1 MALSNDGS
9 TGWQPASRPSSGGL
23 LPAAACPF
31 ALAPLSSLDEDAEL
45 AARRPSEKVQCSHQN
60 LNDKPYGPP
69 AVPNL
74 RRGLGWVWSVQI
86 PSEEVLGGVGKYT
99 TAKVANIEPFR
110 RRTPADACRPLV
122 RCPPCLFSLKQRFFS
137 VDPFER
143 TGNSRLSSFQRLAH
157 LLVAISLSHFGRGG
171 EVSGGSPARRV
182 AREALGAAGGGPTAE
197 PGATR
202 KGGTMEV
209 WGVF

>member
-1 MALSNDGS
+1 MKTRS
-9 TGWQPASRPSSGGL
+9 WL
-23 LPAAACPF
+23 LG
-31 ALAPLSSLDEDAEL
+31 D
-45 AARRPSEKVQCSHQN
+45 RRRRCSVAIQN

-143 TGNSRLSSFQRLAH
+143 TGNSRLSSFQRLA
-157 LLVAISLSHFGRGG
+157 ISSSPSLSLTSVAAVRFQVGPLRGEWREKRLELQEADQRPNRG
-171 EVSGGSPARRV
+171 DEKRR
-182 AREALGAAGGGPTAE
+182 
-197 PGATR
+197 
-202 KGGTMEV
+202 TMEV